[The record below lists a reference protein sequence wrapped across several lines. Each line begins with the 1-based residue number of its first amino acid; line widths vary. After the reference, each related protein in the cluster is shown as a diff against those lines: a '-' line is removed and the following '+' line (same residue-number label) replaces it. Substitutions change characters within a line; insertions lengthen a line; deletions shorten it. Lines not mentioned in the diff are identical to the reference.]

1 MCDPTDDDFRTMIL
15 QMTSPPAASDYVY
28 REMATFIKRRLLSM
42 PYVRLVVVLSV
53 EETEL
58 VVPVHSATSRR
69 GSRWSGGIMNLL
81 WLSAE
86 LKAVALLS
94 LELERRGI
102 ISCGL
107 DVHEAGVKIATNLDG
122 CDGIIKVDARNLQM
136 ALAEHFAIV
145 VPGSFGS
152 IGDGTIANIGR
163 GGGELT
169 ANVIAA
175 GLGAFRCEV
184 IGAR

>member
-1 MCDPTDDDFRTMIL
+1 
-15 QMTSPPAASDYVY
+15 
-28 REMATFIKRRLLSM
+28 M
-42 PYVRLVVVLSV
+42 PYVRFVVVLSV
-53 EETEL
+53 QETEL
-58 VVPVHSATSRR
+58 VVPVHSATTRKVSW
-69 GSRWSGGIMNLL
+69 WSGGTVNLL

-107 DVHEAGVKIATNLDG
+107 NVHETGVKIAKNVDG
-122 CDGIIKVDARNLQM
+122 CDEMIKVDPITLQM

-152 IGDGTIANIGR
+152 IRDGTITNIGR
-163 GGGELT
+163 GGAELT

-175 GLGAFRCEV
+175 SLGAFRCEV